1 MGYAERN
8 VWSGL
13 VASVVAVA
21 VYAVIVLP
29 QLSTTPVDD
38 IAWQWPL
45 LWSLVGGLAGA
56 IVLSVLWGIAAGMRD
71 PHERAQTD
79 VRDVD
84 IERMGSRVGYA
95 FTAIGGVGALVL
107 SMLEAH
113 WFWIG
118 NALFVGFFLSA
129 FVGGVAQ
136 LIAYRR
142 GL

>member
-1 MGYAERN
+1 MGHAERN
-8 VWSGL
+8 VWAGL
-13 VASVVAVA
+13 VASTAAVA
-21 VYAVIVLP
+21 VYAIIVLP
-29 QLSTTPVDD
+29 QLGTTPIDEVQ
-38 IAWQWPL
+38 WQWPL
-45 LWSLVGGLAGA
+45 LWSLLGGIVGA
-56 IVLSVLWGIAAGMRD
+56 ILLSIVAGIAAGMRD
-71 PHERAQTD
+71 PRERSQTD

-107 SMLEAH
+107 SMLEVH

-118 NALFVGFFLSA
+118 NALFLGFFLSA

-136 LIAYRR
+136 VIAYRR

>member
-8 VWSGL
+8 VWATL
-13 VASVVAVA
+13 VASVVGVA
-21 VYAVIVLP
+21 VYAAIVLP
-29 QLSTTPVDD
+29 QLATTPIDEVR
-38 IAWQWPL
+38 WQWPL
-45 LWSLVGGLAGA
+45 LWSLVGAIAGA
-56 IVLSVLWGIAAGMRD
+56 IVLSIAAGIVAGMRD
-71 PHERAQTD
+71 PQERSQTD
-79 VRDVD
+79 VRDTD

-95 FTAIGGVGALVL
+95 FTAIAGVTALAL
-107 SMLEAH
+107 AMLEAH